1 MRSASDAEPTITEY
15 KTVRRIEMSKMR
27 SIVMVAAA
35 ILAMCLPAVAI
46 ELSPDAT
53 NVPSS
58 YAKIADGK
66 VLYNET
72 STAYSSDT
80 FNAIL
85 EAYGL
90 TLAPGNVAGV
100 PSSYAKADGDT
111 VMFNNTI
118 VAYDPQQYHN
128 IFTAY
133 GLQLAPEDAATLMG
147 AVTYCE
153 VVDGKIIF
161 DDTSIAYGSEKL
173 RTILAAYKLP
183 TTPAAAVAIVE
194 TDCIDTD
201 GDGVCD
207 DVDVCP
213 GTPKGVKVDER
224 GCWTLEQT
232 YLFDFDKA
240 VVKQQYLPL
249 IDEIGE
255 ILSQNP
261 KMNVQI
267 AGHTDSVGTETY
279 NQGLSERRA
288 NAVKDALIKKAMVDA
303 ERLETVGYGE
313 SKPIMTNETK
323 EGRAK
328 NRRVELK
335 PVW

>member
-1 MRSASDAEPTITEY
+1 
-15 KTVRRIEMSKMR
+15 MSKMR
-27 SIVMVAAA
+27 SIFMVAAA
-35 ILAMCLPAVAI
+35 IMAMCLPAVAI
-46 ELSPDAT
+46 ELSPDAS

-58 YAKIADGK
+58 YAKLVDGK

-90 TLAPGNVAGV
+90 TLAPENVANV
-100 PSSYAKADGDT
+100 PTSYAKTDGDKI
-111 VMFNNTI
+111 MFNKTI
-118 VAYDPQQYHN
+118 VAYDPQQYHD

-133 GLQLAPEDAATLMG
+133 GLQLSPEDAATLMG
-147 AVTYCE
+147 AVTYCT
-153 VVDGKIIF
+153 VVDGEIIF
-161 DDTSIAYGSEKL
+161 DDTSIAYGSDEL
-173 RTILAAYKLP
+173 STILAAYKLP
-183 TTPAAAVAIVE
+183 MAPAAAVVV

-240 VVKQQYLPL
+240 VVKQEFLPL
-249 IDEIGE
+249 IDEIAE
-255 ILSQNP
+255 ILNQNP
-261 KMNVQI
+261 KMTVQLE
-267 AGHTDSVGTETY
+267 GHTDSIGTDAY

-288 NAVKDALIKKAMVDA
+288 NAVKKALIDKAGVDT
-303 ERLETVGYGE
+303 ERLDTVGYGE

-335 PVW
+335 PIW